1 MSEREMGPQPLDA
14 LMEAWGLSNHDLVA
28 TSPEQ
33 LTHKQ
38 VRRARKG
45 RLLTLKMMM
54 KVTRT
59 FNVAIWHRLTDGQK
73 EEFVEYGHK
82 DLFNYAKGHEAEAGD
97 PNAQLAVV
105 VKNSPR

>member
-14 LMEAWGLSNHDLVA
+14 MMEAWGLSNHDLVE

-59 FNVAIWHRLTDGQK
+59 FNITIWNRLTAEQK
-73 EEFVEYGHK
+73 EAYFEYSHAH
-82 DLFNYAKGHEAEAGD
+82 LFNYAKGHDPGWQD
-97 PNAQLAVV
+97 PNVALQEAL
-105 VKNSPR
+105 RGG